1 MRHFQSCSLELRL
14 TRDPEAHQVI
24 FAGLRRTCIRLEGD
38 HEDGTE
44 LAPHT
49 THVHVEAW
57 DAQGEEV
64 LKHLHRGDLAILEG
78 RFRERPP
85 RGARLPLRLSFV
97 CTGFQ
102 TSVPVGAGGSP
113 DGAAAPQRSVQTRSQ
128 PTQIPISDPAPLD

>member
-14 TRDPEAHQVI
+14 TRDPEAHPVI
-24 FAGLRRTCIRLEGD
+24 FAGQRRTCVRLEGD

-57 DAQGEEV
+57 DAQGEEM

-85 RGARLPLRLSFV
+85 R
-97 CTGFQ
+97 
-102 TSVPVGAGGSP
+102 GAGGSP

-128 PTQIPISDPAPLD
+128 PTQIPISDPAPLN